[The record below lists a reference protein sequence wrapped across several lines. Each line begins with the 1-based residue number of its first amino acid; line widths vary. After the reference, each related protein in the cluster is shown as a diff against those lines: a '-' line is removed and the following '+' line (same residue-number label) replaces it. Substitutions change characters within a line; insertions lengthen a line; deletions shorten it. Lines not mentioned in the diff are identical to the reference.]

1 MPSARLA
8 SVVRLPTA
16 ATSRASLAM
25 VAAAVIALTAA
36 PRAHAHAELLE
47 TTPANDEVVATS
59 PDEVTLR
66 FSEPVETVFGSI
78 RVLDVNGTRADTGS
92 LLRPDDRAVGVALR
106 PDLPGGTYTVGWRVV
121 SDDGHPEFGAFVFH
135 VGAPSAGSGGNAGQ
149 ALAQNAPS
157 KALKVAF
164 TAIRFLSISL
174 VLACVGGTAALA
186 LVLTGAAADVRSR
199 LFGVVVALA
208 LGLAV
213 VSLTGI
219 VLQGAEASGL
229 GISLAPRWHV
239 VDEVLH
245 TRFGQV
251 WLARAGLALA
261 LAAIAVAL
269 RRGRRE
275 WLLDVAL
282 VLCVALIVS
291 PAAAG
296 HASTT
301 GTLSFVMD
309 VIHVQAAALWAGGLA
324 FLLLALW
331 TAGRSRWELA
341 KTAVPRFSNV
351 AVVAVAALVIAG
363 VINAYLQLRGWSAL
377 WDTTY
382 GRLVLTKAALVVP
395 VLALAA
401 RNNRRAVPRLRAG
414 LASPAERAR
423 FVRST
428 AVELGLLVVVLAVTA
443 VLVAKPPARTL
454 TNPSPPAAR
463 SPSSASA
470 D

>member
-1 MPSARLA
+1 VPSAPLTPVA
-8 SVVRLPTA
+8 LLCSA
-16 ATSRASLAM
+16 APLRSSLAL
-25 VAAAVIALTAA
+25 AIATIIALAAA
-36 PRAHAHAELLE
+36 PRALAHAVLLE
-47 TTPANDEVVATS
+47 TTPAGDAVVATS
-59 PDEVTLR
+59 PEEVMLG
-66 FSEPVETVFGSI
+66 FSEPVETAFGSI
-78 RVLDVNGTRADTGS
+78 RVLGVNGKPADTGA
-92 LLRPDDRAVGVALR
+92 LLRPDDSTVGVAL
-106 PDLPGGTYTVGWRVV
+106 LPELADGTYTVAWRVV
-121 SDDGHPEFGAFVFH
+121 SDDGHPEVGTFVFH
-135 VGAPSAGSGGNAGQ
+135 VGAPSAGAGGSAGQ
-149 ALAQNAPS
+149 AIAESAAS
-157 KALKVAF
+157 KPLSAEF
-164 TAIRFLSISL
+164 TAVRFLSISL
-174 VLACVGGTAALA
+174 LIACVGGTAALA
-186 LVLTGAAADVRSR
+186 LALTGAPADVRGR
-199 LFGVVVALA
+199 LFRVLAALA
-208 LGLAV
+208 FGLAA
-213 VSLTGI
+213 VSLAGI

-229 GISLAPRWHV
+229 GIGSAARWHV

-261 LAAIAVAL
+261 LAAIAIAL

-275 WLLDVAL
+275 GLLDAGL
-282 VLCVALIVS
+282 VLCVALVVS

-301 GTLSFVMD
+301 GTFSFVMD

-341 KTAVPRFSNV
+341 ETAVPRFSNL
-351 AVVAVAALVIAG
+351 AVVAVAALLVAG

-377 WDTTY
+377 WQTTY

-401 RNNRRAVPRLRAG
+401 RNNRRAVPRLQAG

-428 AVELGLLVVVLAVTA
+428 AVELGLIVAVLAVTA

-454 TNPSPPAAR
+454 TTPSQPAAGSPSP
-463 SPSSASA
+463 ASTN
-470 D
+470 